1 MTRPLGNPPLR
12 ISSRPGIPVGV
23 LSTVGIFPLPSDFG
37 VRIFRPWYKSLRILP
52 LQSCFESYCYLHLTA
67 KVTPCL
73 AELRPRDYYRA
84 SCSESYGKRRV
95 SCGVRCGASKK
106 ETIRSHVT
114 ATATNLRN
122 RPDPST
128 HFPNCSKAIS
138 TQDMDIRRIELH
150 PRLHASRRQFIIPD
164 GARFGR
170 RRSRHCSHKRC
181 ERFR

>member
-1 MTRPLGNPPLR
+1 GFLWVFCR
-12 ISSRPGIPVGV
+12 
-23 LSTVGIFPLPSDFG
+23 LSASFLYRSDFG

-52 LQSCFESYCYLHLTA
+52 LQSCFESYCYLHLTG
-67 KVTPCL
+67 KVTPSL

-128 HFPNCSKAIS
+128 HFPNCSKKS
-138 TQDMDIRRIELH
+138 EERRVGKEC
-150 PRLHASRRQFIIPD
+150 
-164 GARFGR
+164 
-170 RRSRHCSHKRC
+170 RSRWSP
-181 ERFR
+181 